1 MKPIQRF
8 HDSAVFSGSSI
19 LRVSRSEDPSR
30 DFAKVAGNT
39 WDVGCVPPRQSR
51 IPPQPMTVSRPATS
65 VSAFSTQQI
74 IMMLWQ
80 RKWWLLITAVIVTA
94 LVWWRLE
101 QITPLYQAEAKLGIQ
116 RIKQFTTENA
126 FEQESGARVEFG
138 QLNAV
143 KDEILARPVLVAA
156 LQTSGE
162 INVAP
167 YVGKHNPGA
176 LLESR
181 VRIVT
186 SRDSWALTIVV
197 LAEHPERATK
207 LCQALV
213 DSYRTAATERRDA
226 LAQDAHTFLIHQ
238 VELGERKLSEAVE
251 AEQNFR
257 LAHGIVS
264 SDPDANPI
272 TRRLQEQAQQGIE
285 IEKMSAMHNAVQE
298 RLKAAEATVDPD
310 ARRQQLLAIDRVVAD
325 GRVSA
330 ALLELRAAESLL
342 NTLSQK
348 YGPKHP
354 RRIEA
359 EATLAEKRQRLDET
373 LLLAKATMAEE
384 RQLSLVQLRENT
396 QIQAATKQEL
406 TDLRQALIRLQA
418 LSEQVSAQR
427 AILSKRRDEQAR
439 VEFASSMEKDF
450 TYLIEPAAAGMRP
463 ANKPKLLFIVG
474 SLMSGLICGLTIAT
488 IAAFAD
494 RRITRAEDVHRFAPD
509 LPILGRIPR
518 VRKDALIPHETD
530 RPPVVAESFR
540 RLRSALPHKG
550 QRRIII
556 VTSAQSGDGKSTVTS
571 RLGHS
576 FARSGIRTLLIDGDL
591 RHPSLSVGASL
602 SQVPGFA
609 EALNGEAIM
618 PHTVAK
624 GLDIL
629 PGGIARQ
636 NPGDLLTRAT
646 VSAVLERL
654 QAAYD
659 LILIDTPPV
668 SAVADAIAVAEIA
681 DGILLVARARVTN
694 RRRLAETLIALEPL
708 RKKLLGFVISADPD
722 IDLEQMVSY
731 LGLGAD
737 GATATDTL
745 KATPTAV
752 VTPAVDLPVPTESV
766 AAQSVAAESV
776 AAVPVPANPAP
787 AQAPVTTPEPTPPP
801 AANDHV

>member
-1 MKPIQRF
+1 MLSRVAENSTSFP
-8 HDSAVFSGSSI
+8 HSSADRSHVTSGWDDTPQ
-19 LRVSRSEDPSR
+19 DPGKDR
-30 DFAKVAGNT
+30 GNT
-39 WDVGCVPPRQSR
+39 WDVGCVLPRQSK
-51 IPPQPMTVSRPATS
+51 IPRQPMTVFRS
-65 VSAFSTQQI
+65 VSTASLFSTQQI

-80 RKWWLLITAVIVTA
+80 RKWWLLITAVIVATV
-94 LVWWRLE
+94 VWWRLE
-101 QITPLYQAEAKLGIQ
+101 RITPLYQAEAKLGIQ

-126 FEQESGARVEFG
+126 FEQESGVRVEFG

-156 LQTSGE
+156 LQASGE
-162 INVAP
+162 IWREP
-167 YVGKHNPGA
+167 YLNKHNPGA

-197 LAEHPERATK
+197 LAEHPERATA
-207 LCQALV
+207 LCQGLV
-213 DSYRTAATERRDA
+213 DSYRVAAADRRTA
-226 LAQDAHTFLIHQ
+226 LAQEARTFLIRQ
-238 VELGERKLSEAVE
+238 VEMGQQKLNEAVQ
-251 AEQNFR
+251 AEQAFR
-257 LAHGIVS
+257 LDHGIVS

-272 TRRLQEQAQQGIE
+272 TSRLQEQAQQAIE
-285 IEKMSAMHNAVQE
+285 IEKVRAMHNAVQE
-298 RLKAAEATVDPD
+298 RLKAAEATADPD
-310 ARRQQLLAIDRVVAD
+310 ARRQQLLAIDRIVAD

-330 ALLELRAAESLL
+330 AALELRAAESLL
-342 NTLSQK
+342 NTLSLK

-354 RRIEA
+354 RRVEA

-373 LLLAKATMAEE
+373 LLLAKATMTEE

-396 QIQAATKQEL
+396 QIQAGTKQEL
-406 TDLRQALIRLQA
+406 TELRQALIRLQA
-418 LSEQVSAQR
+418 LSEQVAAQR

-450 TYLIEPAAAGMRP
+450 TYIIEPAAAGLRP
-463 ANKPKLLFIVG
+463 ANKPRLLFIVA
-474 SLMSGLICGLTIAT
+474 SVMSGLISGLAIAT
-488 IAAFAD
+488 TAACAD
-494 RRITRAEDVHRFAPD
+494 RRIIRAEDLTRFAPD

-518 VRKDALIPHETD
+518 VRKGALIPQEVD

-550 QRRIII
+550 TRRIVI

-591 RHPSLSVGASL
+591 RHPTLSVGASL

-609 EALNGEAIM
+609 EALNGETIA
-618 PHTVAK
+618 PHTLAK
-624 GLDIL
+624 CLDVL
-629 PGGIARQ
+629 PAGIARA

-646 VSAVLERL
+646 ISAVLERL
-654 QAAYD
+654 QDAYD

-708 RKKLLGFVISADPD
+708 RKKLLGFVVSADPD

-731 LGLGAD
+731 LGLSAE
-737 GATATDTL
+737 AA
-745 KATPTAV
+745 A
-752 VTPAVDLPVPTESV
+752 PVPTPP
-766 AAQSVAAESV
+766 AT
-776 AAVPVPANPAP
+776 VPAQTP
-787 AQAPVTTPEPTPPP
+787 PVIPPP
-801 AANDHV
+801 AANDHA